1 MSGRAALIAKRHCH
15 HVPQSVT
22 AQHHALFGHG
32 RGLRLIGLR
41 NNGCIQPLEVL
52 FGMRRGQGIGA
63 EKLAV
68 VPPSVL
74 QLRDTSPAAQTA
86 GCRLESTVSGYDSVF
101 CRHASR
107 GVRRAERGG
116 FEPPRAVYPPCRF
129 SKPVHSTTLPS
140 LQVGTINGFAS
151 ESCFQRI
158 RLAVALA
165 VPTVGHRIT
174 AWPSTRKIV
183 ESAREACGGQP

>member
-15 HVPQSVT
+15 NVPQSVT

-140 LQVGTINGFAS
+140 LQVFVIVTTS
-151 ESCFQRI
+151 EFSATAAFWPVAQLVAQTAVKPTRDDSAES
-158 RLAVALA
+158 LATEKRGIAA
-165 VPTVGHRIT
+165 TV
-174 AWPSTRKIV
+174 
-183 ESAREACGGQP
+183 